1 MNNQKIEKKIRQ
13 VSLMLSDQSTIEG
26 YVFLSLYE
34 VTHSGPQNLGDLLN
48 SEEKFIPIKTDK
60 GIALVNLNHIIQ
72 ARIDSEGESDDL
84 MKMGSSYSICANMS
98 IGAPVEGDI
107 FISLQDG
114 RFGRVK
120 DYANLPFSF
129 LRLFQPKLVIYVN
142 QGYIISI
149 HD

>member
-1 MNNQKIEKKIRQ
+1 MNSQKIEKKIRR

-48 SEEKFIPIKTDK
+48 SEEQFIPVKTDK
-60 GIALVNLNHIIQ
+60 GIELINLNHIIQ
-72 ARIDSEGESDDL
+72 ARIESEVESDDL
-84 MKMGSSYSICANMS
+84 MKVGSSYTICAQMS

-107 FISLQDG
+107 FISLHDG
-114 RFGRVK
+114 GFGRVK
-120 DYANLPFSF
+120 DYANFPFTF
-129 LRLFQPKLVIYVN
+129 LRLFQPKYVIYLN